1 MLRTSLALR
10 KYSPRVELL
19 RTLVPPNLAPADA
32 CCWAHLP
39 GHRVAAGLDELLAVL
54 PGLSA
59 AAQSPDSDGSFPV
72 VFPLDHTFPGTGAAN
87 ASQLP
92 TVVLYAAFG
101 APCFP
106 SMHSAL
112 AGAAASASIRYVL
125 RPVAPPAGC
134 ASPGCGSV
142 RAAATTAGD
151 EPLLVGG
158 FGVEM
163 ALKNMEY
170 KAIDDSAKQAGGG
183 GEGGADEQAGL
194 GGAEVRGFQFGTL
207 AQRYPGLGAE
217 LATFR
222 DALLS
227 GDDGDGSSLK
237 VWDMKDLGVQA
248 SARVAASSDPLR
260 LLQDLAQGFPSLAG
274 SLSRMAV
281 NATFVKEVD
290 ANQRVVRAGTSHV
303 MINRVALS
311 LDTLDAFSLLDAVTT
326 QLAFADALASLNL
339 STAAAKQLAALPEP
353 VGGTMR
359 VRFDDA
365 PSVWANDVRKDAAA
379 AKWPTS
385 LRALLTPRFPGRLPS
400 VRRNLYYA
408 ILVADPAGEE
418 ALAFAESVEYYIAS
432 GIPVRFGLVPCQGCT
447 DDAEAPAEEVDDD
460 AAPSV
465 SVDSTLSRRVG
476 RLFAAL
482 AASEGDAA
490 AWRWLAAASQA
501 RKSDPSGLATQEAA
515 EPLTWEACKAA
526 LGAVLSKD
534 TGRANSLLTLASAAD
549 SDDAPAASMA
559 ASASWARSRGVAQSR
574 ATLLLNGMV
583 FTSADVGGQAL
594 DYVAVVL
601 AHQEANSLAEA
612 VYTEALAA
620 DSDDEEVLEW
630 LHREALP
637 THNARLVSRD
647 TIPLRVRVPPQPLA
661 GGTPLR
667 YLTAPPH
674 VDAVAAVTHLL
685 VADVSTPHGRVLAAA
700 AVTALARGK
709 AQQQACR
716 LAILHSGLAAGDGVA
731 APLLPR
737 VVLAASQLGSRRAK
751 LAPFLQAVLTDD
763 QLAGESGDSDAAL
776 ARVGELA
783 DAAGLRGEALVAD
796 ITAQQAEATLQLA
809 AQAAFVRGGALGG
822 EASQAVGQ
830 PGGGVLLSNGR
841 LTVLPPGTPL
851 RPEDFELLTAVEL
864 RESAS
869 GVAALVEKHLAPAVE
884 AAGAEAPAEVL
895 SDAIA
900 GACFALQLR
909 RAEME
914 THSRGGAAAG
924 RSPLTG
930 LQYEVSGISM
940 GDVAMAPL
948 VVEGVLDPLSR
959 DAQRLAPLLL
969 LLRDT
974 LGDTLAVR
982 LALNPGRDLADLPL
996 KGYYRFACPPLRGGP
1011 LVQAPPPA
1019 AHFTSLP
1026 AERTLTLGMDVPE
1039 PWLVTSLRAPYDLDN
1054 LRLEDLGPKTRG
1066 FTAAFELEHLLV
1078 SGHATDS
1085 RATQPPRG
1093 VQVTLASGQ
1102 GANGSVVGTIVMS
1115 NLGYFQLKAQPG
1127 VHTLAIAPG
1136 RSQQLYSIPGGG
1148 VTDLLPRMRGHTL
1161 RAAWPSGDGADGGG
1175 GISEPLAVGDFSGR
1189 LLRLRLRKRPG
1200 MEKEDVLSGDGAAD
1214 DQAGAAG
1221 GSLWSKTKSFLGGK
1235 PAAAR
1240 AHAGDELVPVGED
1253 NGRIHI
1259 FSVASGHLYE
1269 RFLKIMVLSVLR
1281 HTQTPAKFWF
1291 IKNYLSPGFKQ
1302 FLPSFAARYGFEYEL
1317 ITYKWPS
1324 WLHKQSEKQRIIW
1337 AYKVLFLDVL
1347 FPLTLR
1353 RVIFVDA
1360 DQVVRTDMKQLMDM
1374 DLRGASLGY
1383 TPMCDNNK
1391 DMEGYRFWKQGFWK
1405 DHLRGRPYHI
1415 SALYVVDL
1423 AAFRALAAGDQFRV
1437 LYDNLAKDPNSLA
1450 NLDQDLPN
1458 YAQHQ
1463 VRIHS
1468 LAQEWLWCESWCG
1481 NATKAAAKTIDLCN
1495 NPMTKE
1501 PKLQGA
1507 RRIVA
1512 EWTSL
1517 DDEAR
1522 AFTER
1527 VQADAV
1533 AAAAGE
1539 ATHEGRPDAAEL

>member
-19 RTLVPPNLAPADA
+19 RTLVPASLAPADA

-39 GHRVAAGLDELLAVL
+39 GQRVAASLQELLAAL
-54 PGLSA
+54 PGLSGGG
-59 AAQSPDSDGSFPV
+59 DSNPV
-72 VFPLDHTFPGTGAAN
+72 VYPLDHAFPSTGATN
-87 ASQLP
+87 ATRLP
-92 TVVLYAAFG
+92 VVVLYAAFG

-106 SMHSAL
+106 AMHSAL
-112 AGAAASASIRYVL
+112 ASAADTSSLRYVL

-134 ASPGCGSV
+134 AAHGCGSV

-151 EPLLVGG
+151 EPLMVGG

-170 KAIDDSAKQAGGG
+170 KAIDDSAKQAGSAG
-183 GEGGADEQAGL
+183 GEGGAEEE
-194 GGAEVRGFQFGTL
+194 GGGGGGEVRGFQFGTL
-207 AQRYPGLGAE
+207 TARFPGLGAE

-248 SARVAASSDPLR
+248 SARVAASADPLQ
-260 LLQDLAQGFPSLAG
+260 LLQDVAHGFPSLAS

-281 NATFVKEVD
+281 NASFVQEVD

-303 MINRVALS
+303 TLNRVALS

-326 QLAFADALASLNL
+326 QLAFADALAALNL

-353 VGGTMR
+353 VAGAMR

-365 PSVWANDVRKDAAA
+365 PAIWANDVRKDPAA

-385 LRALLTPRFPGRLPS
+385 LRALLQPRFPGRLPS

-408 ILVADPAGEE
+408 LLVADPAGEE
-418 ALAFAESVEYYIAS
+418 ALAFAESVEYYLAS
-432 GIPVRFGLVPCQGCT
+432 GIPIRFGLVPCQGCS
-447 DDAEAPAEEVDDD
+447 AEDEGDGSEDSARVDG
-460 AAPSV
+460 A
-465 SVDSTLSRRVG
+465 LSHQVG
-476 RLFAAL
+476 RLFAAV
-482 AASEGDAA
+482 AAAEGDAT
-490 AWRWLAAASQA
+490 AWRWLSAASQV
-501 RKSDPSGLATQEAA
+501 RRSDSSGLAQQAG
-515 EPLTWEACKAA
+515 EPLSWEACKAA
-526 LGAVLSKD
+526 LVAVLGGEGKA
-534 TGRANSLLTLASAAD
+534 TPLLTLAAAAD
-549 SDDAPAASMA
+549 EEDAVAATLTT
-559 ASASWARSRGVAQSR
+559 SASWARSRGVAESR

-583 FTSADVGGQAL
+583 FTGADVGGQAL

-612 VYTEALAA
+612 VYSEALAA

-637 THNARLVSRD
+637 THNARLLSRD
-647 TIPLRVRVPPQPLA
+647 TIPLRVRVPPQPLG
-661 GGTPLR
+661 GGTQLR

-685 VADVSTPHGRVLAAA
+685 VADVSTPHGRAIAASA
-700 AVTALARGK
+700 LTALAKAK

-716 LAILHSGLAAGDGVA
+716 LAILHSGQGGAV

-737 VVLAASQLGSRRAK
+737 VLLAASQLTSRRAK
-751 LAPFLQAVLTDD
+751 LAPFLAAVLTDD
-763 QLAGESGDSDAAL
+763 QLASEAGDNAAAL
-776 ARVGELA
+776 ARVAELA

-796 ITAQQAEATLQLA
+796 ITAQQAEATQQLA
-809 AQAAFVRGGALGG
+809 AQAAFVQGGALGG
-822 EASQAVGQ
+822 EATQAVGQ

-841 LTVLPPGTPL
+841 LTLLPPGTQL

-914 THSRGGAAAG
+914 AHSRGGAPAG

-930 LQYEVSGISM
+930 LLYGVSGIVM
-940 GDVAMAPL
+940 GDAATAPL
-948 VVEGVLDPLSR
+948 VVEGVLNPLSK

-974 LGDTLAVR
+974 LGSTLAVR

-996 KGYYRFACPPLRGGP
+996 KAYYRFACPQLTGVP
-1011 LVQAPPPA
+1011 LVQTPPPA
-1019 AHFTSLP
+1019 AHFTALP
-1026 AERTLTLGMDVPE
+1026 SERTLTLGMDVPE

-1054 LRLEDLGPKTRG
+1054 LRLEDLGPRQRG

-1078 SGHATDS
+1078 SGHATDL
-1085 RATQPPRG
+1085 RASQPPRG
-1093 VQVTLASGQ
+1093 VQLTLSSGEAGS
-1102 GANGSVVGTIVMS
+1102 GAVVGTIVMS

-1136 RSQQLYSIPGGG
+1136 RSQQLYSLPDGGLS
-1148 VTDLLPRMRGHTL
+1148 DLVPRMRGHTL
-1161 RAAWPSGDGADGGG
+1161 RAAWPGDQAQGEAEG
-1175 GISEPLAVGDFSGR
+1175 GISEPLAVGDFAGR
-1189 LLRLRLRKRPG
+1189 LLRLRLRKRAG
-1200 MEKEDVLSGDGAAD
+1200 MEKEDVLSADGGAD
-1214 DQAGAAG
+1214 EQGG

-1235 PAAAR
+1235 QQAAR
-1240 AHAGDELVPVGED
+1240 SPDSLAPVGED
-1253 NGRIHI
+1253 NSRIHI

-1281 HTQTPAKFWF
+1281 HTQTPCKFWF

-1302 FLPSFAARYGFEYEL
+1302 FLPAFAERYGFEYEL
-1317 ITYKWPS
+1317 VTYKWPS

-1353 RVIFVDA
+1353 KVIFVDA
-1360 DQVVRTDMKQLMDM
+1360 DQVVRTDMKQLMEL

-1423 AAFRALAAGDQFRV
+1423 AAFRQLAAGDQFRV
-1437 LYDNLAKDPNSLA
+1437 LYDNLSRDPGSLA

-1468 LAQEWLWCESWCG
+1468 LPQEWLWCESWCG

-1495 NPMTKE
+1495 NPQTKE

-1512 EWTSL
+1512 EWTAL

-1527 VQADAV
+1527 VQAEGRVEPQLGAV
-1533 AAAAGE
+1533 PGAAPPSTRLGGE
-1539 ATHEGRPDAAEL
+1539 QPHDSRPDAAEL